1 MDWEAGAA
9 GWPQGNSIVAT
20 GREASEEGIFA
31 VLCKQMI
38 FLYESFL
45 VWMQKSFPGKAEAP
59 VGILSGFL

>member
-1 MDWEAGAA
+1 MDWEAGAV

-45 VWMQKSFPGKAEAP
+45 FWMQKSFPGKAEAP